1 VPKRIADSPRRAE
14 ITIHKVAVVGV
25 VGFVF
30 AVGIVV
36 MAKVGL
42 PVAKWFLL
50 ASVLAGV
57 VVAGIIRLA
66 HKMRPRTEV
75 EEVQLNVGRQ

>member
-1 VPKRIADSPRRAE
+1 VLKRMADSPRRAE
-14 ITIHKVAVVGV
+14 ITIHKIPVVGV
-25 VGFVF
+25 VGAIF
-30 AVGIVV
+30 AAGIV
-36 MAKVGL
+36 AIALVGL

-50 ASVLAGV
+50 ASLLAGA

-75 EEVQLNVGRQ
+75 EEVQLDVGRQ